1 MGEDLISR
9 LCGEGATPLCRPDVT
24 VSELLYMLAIREGAQ
39 EEVEEEEKEERKVR
53 SSDRLGVTEEE
64 EEVRARRHINEQRAP
79 RPP

>member
-39 EEVEEEEKEERKVR
+39 EEEKEERKVR
-53 SSDRLGVTEEE
+53 SSDRSGVTEEAGGGRGGESE
-64 EEVRARRHINEQRAP
+64 EAY
-79 RPP
+79 